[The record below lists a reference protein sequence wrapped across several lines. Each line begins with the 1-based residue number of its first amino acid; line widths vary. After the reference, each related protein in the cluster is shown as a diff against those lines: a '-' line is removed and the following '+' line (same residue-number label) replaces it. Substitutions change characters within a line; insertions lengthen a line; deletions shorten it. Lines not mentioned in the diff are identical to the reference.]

1 MKSYSGA
8 FLSIIEFYSQFLR
21 DFFVFYI
28 QHSSRSSH
36 LEWSQRAS
44 KLRGD
49 LEDGFALNSDS
60 NPDPA
65 RPHPE
70 PGGQPGG
77 PAEHEAQAESIETLI
92 RSQQVSQG
100 DSRWK
105 SKIGS
110 QGRRGEGRGKPGH
123 KGEGGLPL
131 LIAGEVAEV
140 GEPLLPLL

>member
-1 MKSYSGA
+1 MKSYSRA
-8 FLSIIEFYSQFLR
+8 FLAIIEFYFQFLR
-21 DFFVFYI
+21 DFFAFYI
-28 QHSSRSSH
+28 PHFSRSSN

-44 KLRGD
+44 KLRDD

-100 DSRWK
+100 GLQMEEQNWEP
-105 SKIGS
+105 GAE
-110 QGRRGEGRGKPGH
+110 GGGEG
-123 KGEGGLPL
+123 EAWTQGGGRFASL
-131 LIAGEVAEV
+131 ECW
-140 GEPLLPLL
+140 